1 MHALTKL
8 YIQKMSRQKLIYIF
22 FGCFLVASLF
32 YAFLISSPEM
42 EKMLNINIEIVGRE
56 NFPEFMM
63 RFYVGTVG
71 ILFQVFLFN
80 LYICDEDRTKMLYQP
95 LLHGENRIRIIKSK
109 VFVAVFMSIVFMI
122 VVAVINYMA
131 AFMRWGYKIF
141 EVQALMRIIE
151 KYLLSCLYMSCITL
165 GIIAA
170 SLCTRSAWK
179 NIFITIIYIILDT
192 FICSTN
198 IALLKKIWIGGG
210 PNLWLFSYEY
220 LNLPIKDML
229 FGIIVMIMY
238 GVFFYQLA
246 RYKIKRIDF

>member
-22 FGCFLVASLF
+22 FVCFFIASLS

-42 EKMLNINIEIVGRE
+42 EQMLNIDIEIVGRE

-109 VFVAVFMSIVFMI
+109 VFVAAIVSIIFVI
-122 VVAVINYMA
+122 LVALINYIA
-131 AFMRWGYKIF
+131 AFMRWGYRIF
-141 EVQALMRIIE
+141 EVQAFMRIAG
-151 KYLLSCLYMSCITL
+151 KYLLSCLYMSCVTL
-165 GIIAA
+165 GIVAA
-170 SLCTRSAWK
+170 SICTRSAWK

-192 FICSTN
+192 VICNTN
-198 IALLKKIWIGGG
+198 IVLKKIWIGYY

-220 LNLPIKDML
+220 RKIPIKAA
-229 FGIIVMIMY
+229 FWGIIVMIVY